1 MTSYFEIAGEIIEWH
16 DVLTSPELNTFV
28 REVAVPM
35 ATAAAESRRDAK
47 TPVVAFGK
55 DKDSLFT
62 HWIKTSTVPL
72 RKLGPSM
79 MIGKGSI
86 KNPYVF
92 AAQGI
97 AVISTVPGMHYD
109 YFVKGESHDW

>member
-1 MTSYFEIAGEIIEWH
+1 MTSYFEIAGEIIECY
-16 DVLTSPELNTFV
+16 DVLTSPELKTFV
-28 REVAVPM
+28 KEVAVPIGS
-35 ATAAAESRRDAK
+35 AAIEARRDSQ
-47 TPVVAFGK
+47 TPVVASGK
-55 DKDSLFT
+55 DKDSLFI
-62 HWIKTSTVPL
+62 HWLKTSTVPL
-72 RKLGPSM
+72 RKLGPGM
-79 MIGKGSI
+79 FIGKVSV

>member
-16 DVLTSPELNTFV
+16 DVLTSPELKTFV
-28 REVAVPM
+28 KEVAVPLSS
-35 ATAAAESRRDAK
+35 AAVEARSASK
-47 TPVVAFGK
+47 TPVVASGNE
-55 DKDSLFT
+55 KDSLFT

>member
-16 DVLTSPELNTFV
+16 DVLTSPELKTFV
-28 REVAVPM
+28 REVAVPLSS
-35 ATAAAESRRDAK
+35 AAVEARSASK
-47 TPVVAFGK
+47 TPVVASGNE
-55 DKDSLFT
+55 KDSLFT
-62 HWIKTSTVPL
+62 HWLKTSSLPA
-72 RKLGPSM
+72 RKLVPGLLLKPKSR
-79 MIGKGSI
+79 
-86 KNPYVF
+86 NPYVF

>member
-16 DVLTSPELNTFV
+16 DVLTSPEFKTFV
-28 REVAVPM
+28 KDVAVPLSS
-35 ATAAAESRRDAK
+35 AAIEARSDAK
-47 TPVVAFGK
+47 TSVLSADK
-55 DKDSLFT
+55 KDSLFV
-62 HWIKTSTVPL
+62 HWVKTSSVPL
-72 RKLGPSM
+72 RKLAPGF
-79 MIGKGSI
+79 MIGSGSI

-109 YFVKGESHDW
+109 YFVKGESHEW